1 MIPKNG
7 FTICVSGQ
15 GKMAEQ
21 SLILSIIGAI
31 LTVTGLAGLLL
42 PLVPGAPLLFLG
54 LLLGAWAE
62 GFRFIGV
69 WTLLLLAAM
78 AALTYVVEFVASIL
92 GVKKYGGSRRAMVG
106 AAVGGIV
113 GLFFG
118 IPGILLGPFGG
129 AVIGE
134 LSLQRSLDEA
144 SRAGFGTVVGLAIGV
159 AGKLAIGI
167 TMIGVFIL
175 IRLL

>member
-1 MIPKNG
+1 
-7 FTICVSGQ
+7 
-15 GKMAEQ
+15 MADQ
-21 SLILSIIGAI
+21 SIILWIIGAI
-31 LTVTGLAGLLL
+31 LTFTGLAGLLL

-62 GFRFIGV
+62 NFRYIGL
-69 WTLLLLAAM
+69 WALLLLGGM

-106 AAVGGIV
+106 AALGGLVGIFLG
-113 GLFFG
+113 F
-118 IPGILLGPFGG
+118 PGILLGPFVG
-129 AVIGE
+129 AVIAE

-167 TMIGVFIL
+167 AMIGIFLL
-175 IRLL
+175 IRLF

>member
-1 MIPKNG
+1 
-7 FTICVSGQ
+7 
-15 GKMAEQ
+15 MADQ
-21 SLILSIIGAI
+21 SLILWIIGAI
-31 LTVTGLAGLLL
+31 LTFTGLAGLLL

-62 GFRFIGV
+62 NFRYIGV
-69 WTLLLLAAM
+69 WTLLILAGM
-78 AALTYVVEFVASIL
+78 AALTYVVEFVASIM

-106 AAVGGIV
+106 AAVGGIA
-113 GLFFG
+113 GIFLG
-118 IPGILLGPFGG
+118 IPGVLFGPFVG

-167 TMIGVFIL
+167 AMIGIFLL